1 MSTRS
6 TETQFLRKQTLAMN
20 VLLAKTVSKL
30 SRSLDPAVA
39 DALTD
44 LKSLGEAIG
53 SMQEGI
59 SGYLKAGKHQFM
71 AMAEIEHM
79 MSSSQGLDRVLEGV
93 MDTVI
98 SLMHAER
105 GFLMLQDQG
114 ELTIHVARGLD
125 HADLN
130 KESFALSKTI
140 VQKVASTGEPVL
152 SINAQEDPRFGN
164 EMSVIALNLRSI
176 LSVPLR
182 LKDTIIGVIFLDNR
196 IQTGLFNQNDLELL
210 SAFADQAAVAI
221 DNARL
226 FDGLQKANKEL
237 ESANEELQIAYD
249 ATLKGWV
256 RALDMRDKETKG
268 HTQRVTGLA
277 RILAREVGVK
287 EADLVHIT
295 RGALLHDI
303 GKIGVPDS
311 ILLKP
316 STLTPEEWDRM
327 KRHTILAFEMLNP
340 IEFLRPAIDVPYC
353 HHEKWDGGGYPR
365 GLKGEDIPLTARIF
379 SIVDVW
385 DALTSDRPY
394 HRAIT
399 KEETQLYI
407 RKQAGS
413 QFDPRLVEAFLNL
426 KDLSAAIENEQ
437 LLFRI

>member
-1 MSTRS
+1 
-6 TETQFLRKQTLAMN
+6 MN